1 MPLML
6 VGDTDQC
13 LFRFQGAKP
22 EIITEEIQRYIPD
35 IGTIKLAVNYRSHD
49 EIINA
54 ASRLISHNYSD
65 LGGPYSQEFMKD
77 TRGIK
82 GSGGYIGFQMYFDA
96 EAEAQA
102 AMDTIQEL
110 FCQGYLPGDFFIGS
124 RTRAQLA
131 YVESALVKS
140 GIKFLSTIG
149 GSFWTSKHVA
159 DVVAYLKLAHNT
171 NDGEALKRIYNIPS
185 ASHSYTWNDKEGKF
199 QVGDYC
205 HTRYLGQEFLAKT
218 GNNFNNIDKIFSSSD
233 AWRYKTK
240 PSDYEKYGAT
250 KAQDLQEF
258 VWAVRDA
265 LRDVENMGQ
274 VIQFIVDNCYE
285 KYLKHEGASDEGLVT
300 AKLDDLATV
309 QELASKYSQADAFLG
324 YVAEM
329 EKAAIDKEN
338 KDWSE
343 YVVISTYHRLKGLER
358 KVIFGL
364 GWCEGID
371 TKTEEPRGLLPHT
384 FSMVPP
390 PQFGILPSNGM
401 SLMEDERCIAF
412 VAITRAAEK
421 VYLSGIKTYRTW
433 ILEPSRFIKEI
444 GGI

>member
-1 MPLML
+1 MSLIL
-6 VGDTDQC
+6 VADVDQMMY
-13 LFRFQGAKP
+13 RFQGAKP
-22 EIITEEIQRYIPD
+22 EIVTEEIQRYILD
-35 IGTIKLAVNYRSHD
+35 VETIKLAVNYRSYD

-54 ASRLISHNYSD
+54 ASKLISHNYSD
-65 LGGPYSQEFMKD
+65 LNGPYSQEFMKN
-77 TRGIK
+77 TRGVK
-82 GSGGYIGFQMYFDA
+82 GPGGFIGFQMYLDA

-102 AMDTIQEL
+102 TVDTIREL
-110 FCQGYLPGDFFIGS
+110 FCQGYLSGDFFIGS

-131 YVESALVKS
+131 YIEGALVKA
-140 GIKFLSTIG
+140 GIKFLSTVG
-149 GSFWTSKHVA
+149 GSFWTNKHVA

-199 QVGDYC
+199 QAGDYC
-205 HTRYLGQEFLAKT
+205 HTRYLGQEFLAKID
-218 GNNFNNIDKIFSSSD
+218 NNFNNINKIFSSSD

-240 PSDYEKYGAT
+240 PQDYEKYGAT

-258 VWAVRDA
+258 VWAVKDA
-265 LRDVENMGQ
+265 LKTANDMGR
-274 VIQFIVDNCYE
+274 VIQFIIDNCYE
-285 KYLKHEGASDEGLVT
+285 KYLRHEGASDEGLVT

-309 QELASKYSQADAFLG
+309 QELASKYSQANTFLA

-329 EKAAIDKEN
+329 EKAATDKEN
-338 KDWSE
+338 KDWAE

-358 KVIFGL
+358 KVVFGL

-390 PQFGILPSNGM
+390 PQFGILPSNGV
-401 SLMEDERCIAF
+401 SPMEDERCIAF
-412 VAITRAAEK
+412 VATTRAAER

-433 ILEPSRFIKEI
+433 ILEPSRFIKEM
-444 GGI
+444 GL